1 MTLVLSDFYSLDCS
15 YYDEKFESLDELLD
29 DIASSGMDPN
39 YEITKNNKG
48 IGEQAIE
55 LMMPF

>member
-1 MTLVLSDFYSLDCS
+1 MIVLHDFYSLDCS
-15 YYDEKFESLDELLD
+15 YYNKKFVTLNELLD

-48 IGEQAIE
+48 IGEQAID
-55 LMMPF
+55 LIVF